1 MRFPAASVSGICKED
16 TSMKRILSLVLALV
30 MVLGCVPVASA
41 AVTKLP
47 TTVDGYTSLPA
58 KPTAPNYTLST
69 VGDHYEL
76 TVAEPDNYV
85 TNGYIY
91 MEGRTEDHN
100 DSGVSFTWDE
110 AKKIFVSDAL
120 LDDTY
125 NKDVVIGFRDWV
137 KNVSVD
143 VNVNTNEVD
152 YASGRNPETNEY
164 IYWFD
169 DGSTQV
175 ETKIGDNWTFA
186 TYNRNGNLSNYW
198 YEAGEGY
205 RPTFDAYGN
214 LTSVNLQTIDEN
226 SIWHNL
232 QWDFHTETWLEEVY
246 DDELETWIW
255 TEAEQE
261 YPAYDASQHAA
272 LGTIE
277 YSFEMPPV
285 KFDATGDGFKID
297 DWGDPVYSGENVSAY
312 YDENGNLN
320 SYTITNED
328 GMLVSYDQYGRIT
341 WAYQYTGMGALTWDP
356 NTNEWEYESWATDES
371 YVEDSLAAFDA
382 TKYPAPYAKEYAIAT
397 PPASFVSGGEGF
409 VSEEWGN
416 YYYGE
421 NLSVNY
427 NDSGAINSYT
437 ITTFDDYRISYD
449 RYGRLQGVYT
459 YDSKGN
465 SIDWNQNTQQ
475 WEQYDWETETSTPV
489 TGLDPFVASKFPAPY
504 AEPYTVTLPPAT
516 LAADKID
523 TTKFV
528 ADELGEMKLGEDGI
542 VSLADVDYFDA
553 TINYRDANG
562 NYKYVNMTYD
572 EATKTWISDAAL
584 PAGVA
589 LTDLNV
595 NLIDE
600 NWKYT
605 TYRKGAL
612 DSISIDNVVKEADG
626 TYIRYDHE
634 NEYNV
639 TGYYDAAGNLTS
651 YFFNDFEQTMGV
663 EYDMNGNLLYA
674 WADAADG
681 KTYYYYDA
689 ADPLK
694 LDDGTIVTGWYYW
707 DENDKR
713 VLCNEPAGL
722 ELPEALINAKPKKAD
737 VIWYPYNTMC
747 VAGIS
752 LKDTYGITDKWYNV
766 VPVDLT
772 KDGTQTFDL
781 VASGMFL
788 IGKANVTVAD
798 GNVTVTYGMPWGHG
812 YIKEEVLNWF
822 TSVDQITAEFCDAPT
837 SAYAFGEPVSI
848 SEDLGGAD
856 VGLLFI
862 CNRVTYRQPY
872 YNNGAHLVRWYCNK
886 PEWKAFREQLMTI
899 MPE

>member
-30 MVLGCVPVASA
+30 MVLGCVPAYAAAKLPAQIVGNMSELTGVPAEPTAPEYTLETADGHYVLTIADGEKYAQNGGIFADSRNDEWDWSSVYFEWDEDKKAFVSNDLLDIENYPEDPTLYFNQYGDQTWTSVQLDFNTGAPIYSRIDYEGENGNTEYCYVWNQAYDEFYFDNQEGAVFYDTTDGSLSSYRVTTEDYDISYDPYGRISWVSA
-41 AVTKLP
+41 AVETD
-47 TTVDGYTSLPA
+47 DGYVYA
-58 KPTAPNYTLST
+58 
-69 VGDHYEL
+69 D
-76 TVAEPDNYV
+76 
-85 TNGYIY
+85 
-91 MEGRTEDHN
+91 
-100 DSGVSFTWDE
+100 WDE
-110 AKKIFVSDAL
+110 IKKAWVAWDFDAQK
-120 LDDTY
+120 Y
-125 NKDVVIGFRDWV
+125 V
-137 KNVSVD
+137 
-143 VNVNTNEVD
+143 
-152 YASGRNPETNEY
+152 A
-164 IYWFD
+164 
-169 DGSTQV
+169 V
-175 ETKIGDNWTFA
+175 ETD
-186 TYNRNGNLSNYW
+186 L
-198 YEAGEGY
+198 
-205 RPTFDAYGN
+205 P
-214 LTSVNLQTIDEN
+214 
-226 SIWHNL
+226 
-232 QWDFHTETWLEEVY
+232 
-246 DDELETWIW
+246 
-255 TEAEQE
+255 
-261 YPAYDASQHAA
+261 
-272 LGTIE
+272 
-277 YSFEMPPV
+277 
-285 KFDATGDGFKID
+285 
-297 DWGDPVYSGENVSAY
+297 
-312 YDENGNLN
+312 
-320 SYTITNED
+320 
-328 GMLVSYDQYGRIT
+328 
-341 WAYQYTGMGALTWDP
+341 
-356 NTNEWEYESWATDES
+356 
-371 YVEDSLAAFDA
+371 AFDA
-382 TKYPAPYAKEYAIAT
+382 SKHPALIALPYVIDT

-409 VSEEWGN
+409 VSDDGN
-416 YYYGE
+416 DYYTGE
-421 NLSVNY
+421 NLRVFY
-427 NDSGAINSYT
+427 NDNGAIDSYT
-437 ITTFDDYRISYD
+437 ISTFEGYEISYD
-449 RYGRLQGVYT
+449 RYGRMNWVST
-459 YDSKGN
+459 YDNEGW
-465 SIDWNQNTQQ
+465 ILDWNETTQQ
-475 WEQYDWETETSTPV
+475 WEKYDRETDTYRPV

-516 LAADKID
+516 LTAAKID
-523 TTKFV
+523 TAKFV

-542 VSLADVDYFDA
+542 VSLADVDYFNA
-553 TINYRDANG
+553 SINYRDANG
-562 NYKYVNMTYD
+562 NYKYVSMVYD
-572 EATKTWISDAAL
+572 ETTKTWISDAAL

-626 TYIRYDHE
+626 TYIRYDYE

-639 TGYYDAAGNLTS
+639 TAYYDAAGNMSS
-651 YFFNDFEQTMGV
+651 YRYNNFEQTMGV

-689 ADPLK
+689 SDPLK
-694 LDDGTIVTGWYYW
+694 LDDGTTISGWYYW

-737 VIWYPYNTMC
+737 VIWYPENTMC

-822 TSVDQITAEFCDAPT
+822 TSVDQITAEFCEAPT

-872 YNNGAHLVRWYCNK
+872 YNSGAHLVRWYCNK